1 MWCQLGDVTT
11 YSQTK
16 VKINGKDICS
26 NIWSLDLEDIEK
38 DTGKILNKVQ
48 SSERKIKGDKTKF
61 FKGDIT
67 LYAKWT
73 EDGYSSD
80 KTDEEISNNS
90 KTGDVM
96 MFIVWTVG
104 IGTLAYSVYYFKTR
118 KEN

>member
-1 MWCQLGDVTT
+1 MGDEIPFDLPNSWMWCQLGDVTT

-67 LYAKWT
+67 L
-73 EDGYSSD
+73 
-80 KTDEEISNNS
+80 
-90 KTGDVM
+90 
-96 MFIVWTVG
+96 
-104 IGTLAYSVYYFKTR
+104 
-118 KEN
+118 

>member
-1 MWCQLGDVTT
+1 MGDTDRFYLFAVKEKQKLIEEGKIKKEKPLPPIAEGEIHFDIPNSWMWCQLGDVTT

-67 LYAKWT
+67 LW
-73 EDGYSSD
+73 
-80 KTDEEISNNS
+80 
-90 KTGDVM
+90 
-96 MFIVWTVG
+96 
-104 IGTLAYSVYYFKTR
+104 
-118 KEN
+118 

>member
-1 MWCQLGDVTT
+1 MSYQFWWHWSVLFVCRKRKTKANWRSQDKEKPLPPIAGDEIPFDIPNSWMWCQLGDVTT

-67 LYAKWT
+67 L
-73 EDGYSSD
+73 
-80 KTDEEISNNS
+80 
-90 KTGDVM
+90 
-96 MFIVWTVG
+96 
-104 IGTLAYSVYYFKTR
+104 
-118 KEN
+118 